1 MRMTLPDESGPH
13 GATVLPRI
21 AAQPRVAAVR
31 YDRRGRRILVL
42 LTNGLE
48 LGVPVRLAQR
58 LAGESAS
65 DLEYV
70 EISPTG
76 LALRWPRLNA
86 DLYLPALLSGLF
98 GSRRQRWLA
107 FWAGW
112 KDVSSLNQ

>member
-1 MRMTLPDESGPH
+1 MFLPSENARH
-13 GATVLPRI
+13 REALMLARA
-21 AAQPRVAAVR
+21 AAQPKAAAVR

-48 LGVPVRLAQR
+48 LAVPVKLAKRLV
-58 LAGESAS
+58 GESAA
-65 DLEYV
+65 DLEHI

-76 LALRWPRLNA
+76 LALRWPKLDA
-86 DLYLPALLSGLF
+86 ELYLPALLSGVF

-112 KDVSSLNQ
+112 KSPGSAGE